1 MPTSSTLAADVAH
14 QRTCQASQLITE
26 SLSYAGP
33 MNYDGT
39 GIFAQRFEPPGE
51 LCKAGSGSGSR
62 ELGPEPNR
70 TAPQIIPD
78 PPIFRLSIR
87 LEY

>member
-39 GIFAQRFEPPGE
+39 GILAQRFEPPGE
-51 LCKAGSGSGSR
+51 LCKAGSGSGSMSQGW
-62 ELGPEPNR
+62 LIEPVSCHSM
-70 TAPQIIPD
+70 AIIA
-78 PPIFRLSIR
+78 FW
-87 LEY
+87 